1 MYGAAIVRKP
11 FKRSQ
16 VLPHRS
22 HNEQSGNAPE
32 NQACGGSKS
41 DNERGRGTGAGVD
54 LTRGTAGRARF
65 GRDLARASGGSL
77 SRHLGRRGGRSRIR
91 TRQDARRGPRG
102 GGSNLGSRQ
111 GERRKGRRG
120 RLDGV

>member
-1 MYGAAIVRKP
+1 MMPQIEGAAPVRKP
-11 FKRSQ
+11 FKRSP

-32 NQACGGSKS
+32 NQGSGSSKS
-41 DNERGRGTGAGVD
+41 DNEGGRGTGAGVD
-54 LTRGTAGRARF
+54 LARGAPGRARF
-65 GRDLARASGGSL
+65 GGDVPRASGGSL
-77 SRHLGRRGGRSRIR
+77 PRHLGRRGGRRRIR

-111 GERRKGRRG
+111 GERRQGR
-120 RLDGV
+120 

>member
-1 MYGAAIVRKP
+1 MTIPQFGGAAVVRKP

-32 NQACGGSKS
+32 NQACGSSKS

-54 LTRGTAGRARF
+54 LARGTAGRARF
-65 GRDLARASGGSL
+65 GRDLPRASGGSL
-77 SRHLGRRGGRSRIR
+77 SRHLGRRRNRRRIR
-91 TRQDARRGPRG
+91 TRQNARRGRG
-102 GGSNLGSRQ
+102 GGSSDRGSRQ
-111 GERRKGRRG
+111 GER
-120 RLDGV
+120 